1 MSKLALPTV
10 LAAIVGALTLGAI
23 ASAAGGPTRSE
34 YVGRLEAICKPR
46 AEATARTMEGV
57 RTDVRKRRYGVAAGK
72 FDAAGR
78 IFRATVGAI
87 SAVPRPSDDA
97 ATLTKWFSHLRR
109 QQRYLQEISAELRA
123 GEAIKAQHLTAAFI
137 HSGNQA
143 NDVVL
148 AYGFD
153 YCRFKF
159 SRFS

>member
-1 MSKLALPTV
+1 MSKHHLPAV
-10 LAAIVGALTLGAI
+10 LAAVVGALALGAI
-23 ASAAGGPTRSE
+23 AAAAAGPTRSE
-34 YVGRLEAICKPR
+34 YVSRLEQICKPR
-46 AEATARTMEGV
+46 AEATARTMDGV
-57 RTDVRKRRYGVAAGK
+57 RADVRKRRYAVAAGK

-78 IFRATVGAI
+78 IFGATVAAI
-87 SAVPRPSDDA
+87 AAVPRPGGDA
-97 ATLTKWFSHLRR
+97 AALTSWFSQLKR
-109 QQRYLQEISAELRA
+109 QQRYLEEISAQLRA